1 MDSSRNELLFKK
13 VCLYLLP
20 IIAPLLFIVILE
32 DILSTAKVKLFVE
45 KNENQQILNI
55 QQCRY
60 GTQNVEEICH
70 FVPRSYRDG
79 QKLVLVLGDSTA
91 AGYPDYRSNNFS
103 SLLELSLN
111 KTNQNFHRVENY
123 ASSCKDSDFVRR
135 CFEKSLKARP
145 DMVVIYTGHNDFT
158 NRFHPHAIS
167 SLVQKVPWIFDLV
180 TYLRFHSRTYS
191 LVAEFFNDKSRPNGS
206 YGINSE
212 IEYQARHK
220 EVTGH
225 LIENFQIVSGIAEE
239 NKIKLVMIVPV
250 SNLTEFE
257 PPPRELNNVFFD
269 TKRNQAMK
277 LISDGRDNLK
287 KGKTDLALFD
297 FIKARDNDP
306 VPSRLTTEAYKQLK
320 TNFSDRDNLLLVD
333 FEKELETTFPDK
345 HKFGCDL
352 FGGHETAQCD
362 QFHLNARGHQ
372 LLSDFLLKNIQ
383 QKWPDF

>member
-1 MDSSRNELLFKK
+1 MDSSKNELLFKK
-13 VCLYLLP
+13 ICLYLLP
-20 IIAPLLFIVILE
+20 IIAPLLFIGIVE
-32 DILSTAKVKLFVE
+32 DILSTAEVKLFVE
-45 KNENQQILNI
+45 KKENQQVLNI

-60 GTQNVEEICH
+60 GIQSVEEICH
-70 FVPRSYRDG
+70 FGTRNNNDN
-79 QKLVLVLGDSTA
+79 QKLVLILGDSTA

-111 KTNQNFHRVENY
+111 NKNQNYRVENY

-145 DMVVIYTGHNDFT
+145 DMVVIYTGHNDYT

-180 TYLRFHSRTYS
+180 TYLRFHSRSYA
-191 LVAEFFNDKSRPNGS
+191 LVAEFFKDKGRPNGS
-206 YGINSE
+206 YEINSE
-212 IEYQARHK
+212 SEYQARHK
-220 EVTGH
+220 EVAGH
-225 LIENFQIVSGIAEE
+225 LIENFQIVSGLAKE
-239 NKIKLVMIVPV
+239 NKIKLAVIVPV

-269 TKRNQAMK
+269 SKRNQAMK
-277 LISDGRDNLK
+277 LIGDARNKLK
-287 KGKTDLALFD
+287 KGKIDLAFFD

-306 VPSRLTTEAYKQLK
+306 VPSRLTTEVYKQLK
-320 TNFSDRDNLLLVD
+320 INFSDKDNLLLVD